1 MLGVIQRVSEAEIHV
16 EGERI
21 SRIGSGVLLLVGIR
35 ADDGQKDVSFM
46 ADKTAN
52 LRIFPDEEGNL
63 NRSLLEVKGEALV
76 VSQFTLLGDTRKG
89 RRPSFS
95 DAAKP
100 EQAEPLYRSLIN
112 AIQSLGV
119 PVKEGKFRAMM
130 EVSLVNSGPV
140 TVIVNTKEKKW
151 N

>member
-16 EGERI
+16 DGGLV
-21 SRIGSGVLLLVGIR
+21 SRIGHGILLLVGIR
-35 ADDGQKDVSFM
+35 ADDSEKDVSFM

-52 LRIFPDEEGNL
+52 LRIFPDAEGNL

-100 EQAEPLYRSLIN
+100 EQAEPLYRSLIC
-112 AIQSLGV
+112 AVQSLGV

-130 EVSLVNSGPV
+130 EVTLVNSGPV
-140 TVIVNTKEKKW
+140 TVIVNSKDKKW

>member
-1 MLGVIQRVSEAEIHV
+1 MLGVIQRVNGAEIHV
-16 EGERI
+16 EGECI
-21 SRIGSGVLLLVGIR
+21 SRIGRGILLLVGIR
-35 ADDGQKDVSFM
+35 ADDAEKDVSFI
-46 ADKTAN
+46 ADKTVN

-63 NRSLLEVKGEALV
+63 NRSLLDVKGEALV

-100 EQAEPLYRSLIN
+100 ERAEPLYRSLIGE
-112 AIQSLGV
+112 ISSRGV
-119 PVKEGKFRAMM
+119 PVMEGKFRAMM
-130 EVSLVNSGPV
+130 EVKLVNSGPV
-140 TVIVNTKEKKW
+140 TVIVNSKEKKW